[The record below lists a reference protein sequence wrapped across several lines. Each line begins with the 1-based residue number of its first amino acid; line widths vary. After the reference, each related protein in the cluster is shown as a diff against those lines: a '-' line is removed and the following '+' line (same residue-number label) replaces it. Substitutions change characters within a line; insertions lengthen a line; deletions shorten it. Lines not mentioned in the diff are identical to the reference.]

1 MRNNYFY
8 LSTFSHGGFCIISY
22 TYSEYWNR
30 IDNQIQS
37 IKPLK
42 SIVYSFNG
50 KFHSKSEIITNYN
63 WTLDFI
69 KEFKSWAKSNERDLL
84 IDTILN

>member
-30 IDNQIQS
+30 ID
-37 IKPLK
+37 
-42 SIVYSFNG
+42 
-50 KFHSKSEIITNYN
+50 KSEIITNYN